1 MHISHKKVA
10 GLWERVSELTIENR
24 NMVFETSINQGWNLE
39 LQIYVQHLNLFVKLI
54 LIIVFIANPSHGC
67 HTVPSAHLILLFSAS
82 LSLEMV
88 LMSAQPILS
97 HFIQQLLGFLDLI
110 SCCFIYSDCQGSRSS
125 HRQFSTIFWTFAEA
139 GF

>member
-10 GLWERVSELTIENR
+10 RLWERVSELTIENR
-24 NMVFETSINQGWNLE
+24 NMVFETSINQSWNLE

-54 LIIVFIANPSHGC
+54 LVIVCIANPSHRY
-67 HTVPSAHLILLFSAS
+67 HTVPSAHLIFLFSAS

-88 LMSAQPILS
+88 LMSAHPILF
-97 HFIQQLLGFLDLI
+97 HFIQQLLGFVDLI
-110 SCCFIYSDCQGSRSS
+110 SCFISSDCQGSRSS